1 MNKFI
6 LILARS
12 TTAQQNAVT
21 KFYADSGV
29 GYWHWSSEV
38 WLLAFPTPRSAAE
51 LRDEVKGL
59 IENAS
64 VKVNPLIGARWKA
77 PAMTVPPPPPPPPPS
92 IAGVPAMHI
101 PSFWYKP
108 TEAPS
113 GSLRDMLAGISALSA
128 PMPTASPEVYV
139 LVIRVSDP
147 PGQTDWAG
155 FGPKE
160 WTDWLNKSW

>member
-1 MNKFI
+1 MNKFV

-12 TTAQQNAVT
+12 TTAQQNVVT

-38 WLLAFPTPRSAAE
+38 WLLAFPSPRSTAE
-51 LRDEVKGL
+51 LRDEVRGL

-64 VKVNPLIGARWKA
+64 VKVNPLIGAGWKP
-77 PAMTVPPPPPPPPPS
+77 PAMRVPPPPPS
-92 IAGVPAMHI
+92 IAGVPAMQI
-101 PSFWYKP
+101 PASWYKP
-108 TEAPS
+108 IERPS
-113 GSLRDMLAGISALSA
+113 GLLGDMLSGISALSA
-128 PMPTASPEVYV
+128 PMPTPSPEVYV
-139 LVIRVSDP
+139 LVVRISDP

-160 WTDWLNKSW
+160 WTAWLNINW